1 MIVLI
6 PKIQW
11 YNNRLSIGQFYLVH
25 VKLTFSNISTYRSIY
40 LWPFGASFASK
51 LLDEDLLFQLENKI
65 KLSFG
70 SNPYVLA
77 SFLSKKISRSMVEG
91 EKDFIYFF
99 LYLQRCMIVF
109 FLKLQWYNKMLG
121 FDFFQL
127 LHVKLLFSYI
137 HSYIKLY
144 IDLSFIHPNY

>member
-25 VKLTFSNISTYRSIY
+25 IKLTFSNINTYSSIY

-91 EKDFIYFF
+91 EKDFIFF

-121 FDFFQL
+121 FDFF
-127 LHVKLLFSYI
+127 SYFM
-137 HSYIKLY
+137 L
-144 IDLSFIHPNY
+144 NYYFPISTLI